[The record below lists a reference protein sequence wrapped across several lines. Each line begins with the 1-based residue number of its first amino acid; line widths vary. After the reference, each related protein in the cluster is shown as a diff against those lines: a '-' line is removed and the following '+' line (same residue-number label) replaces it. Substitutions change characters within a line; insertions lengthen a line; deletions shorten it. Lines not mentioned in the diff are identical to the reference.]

1 MKKDLPNL
9 LIVGAAKSGTT
20 SLHNYLNQHSDIFMC
35 SQKEP
40 HYLINNE
47 IGSNRI
53 KVGITC
59 FDKYKRLF
67 SKGRSLKY
75 RGESSVMYL
84 MFPDIVIPKIK
95 ELLGDDTKIIIMLRN
110 PIERAFSGFH
120 HNKRYDFDEDLTFD
134 SAWDKCEERYISN
147 LSISPATRYKELGLY
162 YKQVCAFQSS
172 FKNIH
177 VIIYD
182 DYKKDVKE
190 SIKKVFEFLNLENTE
205 IDTTS
210 KYMVGGWEWKYSRLK
225 YILIKKNKFRSFLKK
240 IIFIKSFRKLIR
252 LVVHK
257 RLTNSTPVLS
267 NKMKEELVNFYKDDI
282 NKTSVLL
289 DKDLS
294 NWLI

>member
-20 SLHNYLNQHSDIFMC
+20 SLHNYLNQHSDVFMC
-35 SQKEP
+35 SPKEP

-53 KVGITC
+53 KVGVTC
-59 FDKYKRLF
+59 FDKYKKLF

-120 HNKRYDFDEDLTFD
+120 HNKRYDVDENLEFD
-134 SAWDKCEERYISN
+134 SAWDTCEERYISN

-162 YKQVCAFQSS
+162 YKQVSTFQSS
-172 FKNIH
+172 FKNVH

-182 DYKKDVKE
+182 DYKKDIKS

-210 KYMVGGWEWKYSRLK
+210 KHMVGGWEWKYGWLK
-225 YILIKKNKFRSFLKK
+225 HILIKKNKFRSFWKK

-252 LVVHK
+252 LVVHN

-267 NKMKEELVNFYKDDI
+267 NKMKKELVNFYKHDI

-289 DKDLS
+289 NKNLS
-294 NWLI
+294 NWLS